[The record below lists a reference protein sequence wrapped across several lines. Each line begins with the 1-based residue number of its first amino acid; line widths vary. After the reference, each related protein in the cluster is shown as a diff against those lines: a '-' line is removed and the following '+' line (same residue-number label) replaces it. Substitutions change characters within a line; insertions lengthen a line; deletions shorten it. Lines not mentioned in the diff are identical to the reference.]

1 MRRAVSKDR
10 RGRDL
15 VMTKGGGGSVLRLVP
30 SVLICLAATT
40 GSGVSQTASQITPRT
55 FEPEGRRLEGEI
67 VFSGSPGLEAPEG
80 ADELSVT
87 IADVEI
93 AGGFPELADISRAIE
108 NSLVGDPVPV
118 SAIFEAAQTLEAAYA
133 QAGYILA
140 RVVLPA
146 QTLRDGGVLRLVV
159 VDGYVES
166 TDLGEVPARVRSRI
180 GEVTAPLVGRRGL
193 SLGEIER
200 RLLIAGSTPGTA
212 LTSALATGDE
222 PGGTVLTL
230 GAEQR
235 PITGF
240 VAVDNTLAEELGDW
254 ALTFGIEANSVLSL
268 GELIYLRASGHPID
282 DRADDLG
289 AIYGDFPQ
297 TRTLAAGAIFPIGT
311 NGLTFNAEAVSSVT
325 TPDVADPN
333 QTTSEFDRLSF
344 RMSYPWLRSQ
354 KADLF
359 TEVILELQSEDFAFF
374 EEDGDPASIWR
385 DELTVLRF
393 AVDGRRRLD
402 SGSTVFGGLIASF
415 GLEAFGAR
423 TADDAANSSLALSQA
438 GADADFSKLEL
449 AAGYTRPVAEH
460 LTFSVYGRG
469 QTSFGE
475 PLLSS
480 EKIGIAS
487 LTELATFDAG
497 SLSGDSGWVVRGDVL
512 SPWQLDVPSVPFESV
527 TPYLFGAVG
536 AVERYEAAFFQEDT
550 VRAGSL
556 GVGVELVS
564 VIAPAFSDAS
574 IVMEY
579 GRAFRDDGVED
590 NNRFTFLGSYR
601 F

>member
-393 AVDGRRRLD
+393 AVDGRRRLN

-423 TADDAANSSLALSQA
+423 TADDAAELVSGAFAGGRRCGLFQA
-438 GADADFSKLEL
+438 GAGRRLHAAGGRTPDLLGLRARTDILRRAAPQQREDRHRLADRACHLRRRLAIRGQRLGRAGRRAVAL
-449 AAGYTRPVAEH
+449 AAGRAERAIRVGDAIP
-460 LTFSVYGRG
+460 LRRSWRG
-469 QTSFGE
+469 
-475 PLLSS
+475 
-480 EKIGIAS
+480 
-487 LTELATFDAG
+487 
-497 SLSGDSGWVVRGDVL
+497 
-512 SPWQLDVPSVPFESV
+512 
-527 TPYLFGAVG
+527 GAV
-536 AVERYEAAFFQEDT
+536 
-550 VRAGSL
+550 
-556 GVGVELVS
+556 
-564 VIAPAFSDAS
+564 
-574 IVMEY
+574 
-579 GRAFRDDGVED
+579 
-590 NNRFTFLGSYR
+590 
-601 F
+601 